1 MPLRMGARHMIDPRI
16 ETLIASFYHDPLAQF
31 FWPNEEL
38 RVKQLSAG
46 LEFLLK
52 LSSIILSSETANRK
66 CAGVIGATRP
76 GRYPPPFFHSM
87 VALIR
92 LILILLYLTP
102 LREMKKMTSV
112 YNQFDKIHPQQPHWY
127 IALLGVHPDQQ
138 GKGLGGELLRPVLR
152 QADKESVIV
161 YLECSNPNSLD
172 FYRKYGFEVIK
183 EIVPV
188 RGCPPIWGLVRKP
201 I

>member
-1 MPLRMGARHMIDPRI
+1 MSDPRI
-16 ETLIASFYHDPLAQF
+16 EILIASFYHDPLAEF
-31 FWPNEEL
+31 FWPNDEF
-38 RVKQLSAG
+38 RAKQLTAG

-66 CAGVIGATRP
+66 CVGVIGAVRP

-92 LILILLYLTP
+92 LTLKLLPLTP
-102 LREMKKMTSV
+102 LSEMIKMPRV
-112 YNQFDKIHPQQPHWY
+112 FHRFDKIHPRQPHWY
-127 IALLGVHPDQQ
+127 IGVLGVHPDQQ
-138 GKGLGGELLRPVLR
+138 GKGLGGELLKPIL
-152 QADKESVIV
+152 QKAEEESVIV

-172 FYRKYGFEVIK
+172 FYRKYGFNVIE

-201 I
+201 MSESSELA